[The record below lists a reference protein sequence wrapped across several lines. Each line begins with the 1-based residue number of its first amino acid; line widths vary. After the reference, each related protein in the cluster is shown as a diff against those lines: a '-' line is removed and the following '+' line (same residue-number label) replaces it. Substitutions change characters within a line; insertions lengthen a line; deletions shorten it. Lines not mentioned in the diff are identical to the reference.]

1 MKTIVVLMDSLNRRY
16 LPAYGND
23 WVKTP
28 NIDRLAARSCVF
40 DSHYVGSAPCM
51 PARHDLLTGRI
62 DFLERGWSPVQPFD
76 CVLPYVLGRHG
87 IFSHMTTDHYHYF
100 HLGGE
105 NYHAAF
111 GSWELIRGQE
121 HDVWESNL
129 GPVSMPAHYGGDDA
143 QYEKNRTHFRHEED
157 FPSPQTLRHAADWVE
172 AHHQDDNWCL
182 MVDSFDPHEPVDDPE
197 ESEAYP
203 DDYHDKLFFW
213 PDYSTTEQ
221 APREAMEHV
230 RRRYANLITMSDRW
244 LGRLLDVLDRR
255 NLWED
260 TMVILTTD
268 HGYMLGEKGFYAK
281 NYMPCYNEIYQIPLM
296 ISLPGMTGTTRCPAL
311 SQNIDLMPTILEYF
325 GISASEC
332 WHPLHGKSL
341 LPLIRGERTEN
352 HEAVLYGVFG
362 RQVNICD
369 GRHTYFRSAVRADN
383 EPLNF
388 YTASPSTICHFW
400 DYDHV
405 TDVSAIEAGPFLSYT
420 DYPVF
425 RFPNRIMR
433 FGNDSQNFRERYAVV
448 GTNLLFDLESDPA
461 QEHPLHAPELEAEMC
476 RKLAKAMA
484 LFDSPP
490 EQYIR
495 LGLEQP

>member
-1 MKTIVVLMDSLNRRY
+1 
-16 LPAYGND
+16 
-23 WVKTP
+23 
-28 NIDRLAARSCVF
+28 
-40 DSHYVGSAPCM
+40 
-51 PARHDLLTGRI
+51 
-62 DFLERGWSPVQPFD
+62 
-76 CVLPYVLGRHG
+76 
-87 IFSHMTTDHYHYF
+87 
-100 HLGGE
+100 
-105 NYHAAF
+105 
-111 GSWELIRGQE
+111 
-121 HDVWESNL
+121 
-129 GPVSMPAHYGGDDA
+129 
-143 QYEKNRTHFRHEED
+143 
-157 FPSPQTLRHAADWVE
+157 
-172 AHHQDDNWCL
+172 
-182 MVDSFDPHEPVDDPE
+182 
-197 ESEAYP
+197 
-203 DDYHDKLFFW
+203 
-213 PDYSTTEQ
+213 
-221 APREAMEHV
+221 
-230 RRRYANLITMSDRW
+230 MSDRW

-281 NYMPCYNEIYQIPLM
+281 NYMPCYNEIYRIPLM

-425 RFPNRIMR
+425 RFPNRIMC

-461 QEHPLHAPELEAEMC
+461 QEHPLHDPELEAEMC